1 MIDPD
6 KINNADAKRVAT
18 ASVSVL
24 DRLQNFQS
32 HEQVMASAVVFLTLC
47 EHLKVKAQDVFT
59 TTKNLMN
66 EKHRLRHEFAAVR
79 DYVKYEIK
87 R

>member
-6 KINNADAKRVAT
+6 KINNADAKRVAS
-18 ASVSVL
+18 ASISVI
-24 DRLQNFQS
+24 DRLQNFKSQ
-32 HEQVMASAVVFLTLC
+32 EQVMSAAVVFLTLC
-47 EHLKVKAQDVFT
+47 DHFKVKAQDVFT

-66 EKHRLRHEFAAVR
+66 EKHELRHEFAAVR